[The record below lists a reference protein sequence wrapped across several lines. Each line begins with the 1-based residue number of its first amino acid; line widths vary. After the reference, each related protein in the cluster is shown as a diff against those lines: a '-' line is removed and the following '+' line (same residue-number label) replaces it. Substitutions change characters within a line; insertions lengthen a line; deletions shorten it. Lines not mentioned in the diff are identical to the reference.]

1 MFLEELLRPLKEKSK
16 KNNSDIK
23 ERIINKIIILL
34 SYIERKPLKFIE
46 KKIILNQIN
55 TVFKEYNLHDE
66 VRLRAVIDRRFS
78 IDFLPGVHTLA
89 INISKH
95 SSKLIKTNNMNNN
108 MIMGINNS
116 SNNGSSS
123 SKDDYR
129 MNINENNST
138 QQQQQQINQKL
149 SIERSIN
156 NNLLL
161 KPTSSSTTTPNMIN
175 YYYLCSIRKHQSTL
189 STSYRLFI
197 DGIKEININTK
208 ELSNT
213 TIYSKPI
220 MILGAKKFKTRASIT
235 LSSSTTTCYIWKD
248 NDSKL
253 WKEKNAIGKLIK
265 YSSAKYTGVLL
276 PLSSSY
282 LKHYNSSSNNTTA
295 TTTTTSYDH
304 NGSMED
310 SIVISVRTPGL
321 DKLIHIHSVAIK
333 SSYDYRAFA
342 SSITNTTS
350 ATNNNSTTTTP
361 SITINSPTEND
372 NIENNTTNTEKSIP
386 SSSSSTSN
394 NQETMIMN
402 TLDGL
407 LEASLN
413 NKFNIKI
420 DHKPNVL
427 TLIHT
432 RSKQPRHKTDS
443 NGK

>member
-1 MFLEELLRPLKEKSK
+1 MFLEELLRPFKEKSK
-16 KNNSDIK
+16 KNNSDSK
-23 ERIINKIIILL
+23 ERIIDKIIILL
-34 SYIERKPLKFIE
+34 SRIERKPLKSME

-55 TVFKEYNLHDE
+55 NVFKEYNLHHE

-89 INISKH
+89 IFISKH
-95 SSKLIKTNNMNNN
+95 NNKLTKTNDKNNN
-108 MIMGINNS
+108 TIMDVNKS
-116 SNNGSSS
+116 SNNGNVKSS

-129 MNINENNST
+129 MNINDNST
-138 QQQQQQINQKL
+138 QQQKINQKL
-149 SIERSIN
+149 TIERSIN
-156 NNLLL
+156 NNLMI
-161 KPTSSSTTTPNMIN
+161 KPTSSATPKMIN

-197 DGIKEININTK
+197 DGIKEINMNTK

-235 LSSSTTTCYIWKD
+235 LSSSSTTCYIWKD

-282 LKHYNSSSNNTTA
+282 LKHYNQSSNTA
-295 TTTTTSYDH
+295 TTTTTTTSSYDH
-304 NGSMED
+304 NGGMED

-333 SSYDYRAFA
+333 SSYDYRALA
-342 SSITNTTS
+342 STTNTT
-350 ATNNNSTTTTP
+350 TTTTTTTP
-361 SITINSPTEND
+361 SLTISSPTEND
-372 NIENNTTNTEKSIP
+372 NIENNTTNTDKSIP
-386 SSSSSTSN
+386 SSSLSSSTSN
-394 NQETMIMN
+394 NQETIIMN
-402 TLDGL
+402 TLDEL

-420 DHKPNVL
+420 GHKPNVL
-427 TLIHT
+427 KLIHT
-432 RSKQPRHKTDS
+432 RSKQPRHTTDS

>member
-1 MFLEELLRPLKEKSK
+1 MFLEELLRPFKEKSK
-16 KNNSDIK
+16 KNNSDSK
-23 ERIINKIIILL
+23 ERIIDKIIILL
-34 SYIERKPLKFIE
+34 SRIERKPLKSME

-55 TVFKEYNLHDE
+55 NVFKEYNLHHE

-89 INISKH
+89 IFISKH
-95 SSKLIKTNNMNNN
+95 NNKLTKTNDKNNN
-108 MIMGINNS
+108 TIMDVNKS
-116 SNNGSSS
+116 SNNGNVKSS

-129 MNINENNST
+129 MKNINDNST
-138 QQQQQQINQKL
+138 QQQKINQKL
-149 SIERSIN
+149 TIERSIN
-156 NNLLL
+156 NNLLI
-161 KPTSSSTTTPNMIN
+161 KPTSSSPATPKMIN

-197 DGIKEININTK
+197 DGIKEINMNTK

-235 LSSSTTTCYIWKD
+235 LSSSSTTCYIWKD

-282 LKHYNSSSNNTTA
+282 LKHYNQSSNTA
-295 TTTTTSYDH
+295 TTTTTTTSSYDH
-304 NGSMED
+304 NGGMED

-333 SSYDYRAFA
+333 SSYDYRALA
-342 SSITNTTS
+342 STTNTT
-350 ATNNNSTTTTP
+350 TTTTTP
-361 SITINSPTEND
+361 SLTISSPTEND
-372 NIENNTTNTEKSIP
+372 NIENNTTNTDKSIP
-386 SSSSSTSN
+386 SSSLSSSTSN
-394 NQETMIMN
+394 NQETIIMN
-402 TLDGL
+402 TLDEL

-420 DHKPNVL
+420 GHKPNVL
-427 TLIHT
+427 KLIHT
-432 RSKQPRHKTDS
+432 RSKQPRHTTDS

>member
-1 MFLEELLRPLKEKSK
+1 MFLEELLRPFKEKSK
-16 KNNSDIK
+16 KNNSDSK
-23 ERIINKIIILL
+23 ERIIDKIIILL
-34 SYIERKPLKFIE
+34 SYIERKPLKFME

-55 TVFKEYNLHDE
+55 NVFKEYNLHHE

-89 INISKH
+89 IYISKH
-95 SSKLIKTNNMNNN
+95 NNKLTKTNDKNN
-108 MIMGINNS
+108 MIMDVNNS
-116 SNNGSSS
+116 SNNGNVKSS

-129 MNINENNST
+129 MNINDNSI
-138 QQQQQQINQKL
+138 QQQQINQKL
-149 SIERSIN
+149 TIERSIN
-156 NNLLL
+156 NNLLI
-161 KPTSSSTTTPNMIN
+161 KPTSSATPNMIN

-235 LSSSTTTCYIWKD
+235 LSASSTTCYIWKD

-265 YSSAKYTGVLL
+265 FSSAKYTGVLL

-282 LKHYNSSSNNTTA
+282 LKHYNQSSNTA
-295 TTTTTSYDH
+295 TTTTTTSSFDH
-304 NGSMED
+304 NGGMED

-333 SSYDYRAFA
+333 SSYDYRALA
-342 SSITNTTS
+342 STT
-350 ATNNNSTTTTP
+350 TTTTTTTTTP
-361 SITINSPTEND
+361 SITISSPTEND
-372 NIENNTTNTEKSIP
+372 NIENNTTNTDKSIP
-386 SSSSSTSN
+386 SSSLSSSTSN

-402 TLDGL
+402 TLDEL

-432 RSKQPRHKTDS
+432 RSKQPRHTTDS

>member
-23 ERIINKIIILL
+23 ERIINKIIMLL

-46 KKIILNQIN
+46 KKNILNQIN
-55 TVFKEYNLHDE
+55 NAFKEYNLHDE

-89 INISKH
+89 IYISKH
-95 SSKLIKTNNMNNN
+95 NNKLTKTSNMNNN
-108 MIMGINNS
+108 MIMDINNS
-116 SNNGSSS
+116 SNNGNVKSSNSS

-129 MNINENNST
+129 MNVNDNST
-138 QQQQQQINQKL
+138 QQQQINQKL
-149 SIERSIN
+149 TIERSIN
-156 NNLLL
+156 NNLLI
-161 KPTSSSTTTPNMIN
+161 KPTSSSSATPSMIN

-213 TIYSKPI
+213 TMYSKPI

-235 LSSSTTTCYIWKD
+235 LSTSSTTCYVWKD

-276 PLSSSY
+276 PLSLSY
-282 LKHYNSSSNNTTA
+282 LKNYNQSSNTA
-295 TTTTTSYDH
+295 TTTASFDH
-304 NGSMED
+304 NGGMED

-333 SSYDYRAFA
+333 SSYDYRALA
-342 SSITNTTS
+342 SSTITTT

-361 SITINSPTEND
+361 SITISSPTEND
-372 NIENNTTNTEKSIP
+372 YIENNTTNTDKSIP
-386 SSSSSTSN
+386 SSLSSSTSY

-432 RSKQPRHKTDS
+432 RSKQPRHTTDS

>member
-1 MFLEELLRPLKEKSK
+1 MFLEELLRPFKEKSK
-16 KNNSDIK
+16 KNNSDSK
-23 ERIINKIIILL
+23 ERIIDKIIILL
-34 SYIERKPLKFIE
+34 SRIERKPLKSME

-55 TVFKEYNLHDE
+55 NVFKEYNLHHE

-89 INISKH
+89 IFISKH
-95 SSKLIKTNNMNNN
+95 NNKLTKTNDKNNN
-108 MIMGINNS
+108 TIMDVNKS
-116 SNNGSSS
+116 SNNGNVKSS

-129 MNINENNST
+129 MKNINDNST
-138 QQQQQQINQKL
+138 QQQKINQKL
-149 SIERSIN
+149 TIERSIN
-156 NNLLL
+156 NNLLI
-161 KPTSSSTTTPNMIN
+161 KPTSSSPATPKMIN

-197 DGIKEININTK
+197 DGIKEINMNTK

-235 LSSSTTTCYIWKD
+235 LSSSSTTCYIWKD

-282 LKHYNSSSNNTTA
+282 LKHYNQSSNTA
-295 TTTTTSYDH
+295 TTTTTTTSSYDH
-304 NGSMED
+304 NGGMED

-333 SSYDYRAFA
+333 SSYDYRALA
-342 SSITNTTS
+342 STTNT
-350 ATNNNSTTTTP
+350 TTTTP
-361 SITINSPTEND
+361 SLTISSPTEND
-372 NIENNTTNTEKSIP
+372 NIENNTTNTDKSIP
-386 SSSSSTSN
+386 SSSLSSSTSN
-394 NQETMIMN
+394 NQETIIMN
-402 TLDGL
+402 TLDEL

-420 DHKPNVL
+420 GHKPNVL
-427 TLIHT
+427 KLIHT
-432 RSKQPRHKTDS
+432 RSKQPRHTTDS